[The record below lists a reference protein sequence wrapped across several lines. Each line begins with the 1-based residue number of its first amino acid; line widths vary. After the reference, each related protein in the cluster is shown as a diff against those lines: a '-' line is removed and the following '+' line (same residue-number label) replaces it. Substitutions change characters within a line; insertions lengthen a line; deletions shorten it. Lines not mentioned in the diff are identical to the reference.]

1 MISKVFKTAMYS
13 TLGIVLLIA
22 ACNSNDIVENGYK
35 TLKSSEDFYVSAQ
48 GAMQTALDAGAMDKA
63 TAININACA
72 EVYKDAFQVAKVA
85 LQSYKEA
92 VDIKDDAN
100 IKTREVKLKAAME
113 DLSVKITVLKNAIM
127 PYLAKKVEVANG

>member
-1 MISKVFKTAMYS
+1 MIGKIVKTAMYS

-22 ACNSNDIVENGYK
+22 ACNSNDIVQNGYK
-35 TLKSSEDFYVSAQ
+35 TLKSSEDFYISAQ
-48 GAMQTALDAGAMDKA
+48 GAMQEALDAGAMDKA

-72 EVYKDAFQVAKVA
+72 EVYKDAFMVAKVA

-100 IKTREVKLKAAME
+100 IKSREEKLKAAME
-113 DLSVKITVLKNAIM
+113 DLSVKLTVLKNAIM